1 MPLMTSSLAHALASL
16 FESEP
21 TSAVEAG
28 QRWAQAYVSYASAA
42 QSPTGGVP
50 ANATAGLSVLGSAF
64 TSALGT
70 QDAAGAAGAMS
81 AGVMAFWQMMVWTG
95 AAAVGVTAAPGN
107 FALTSALTSIFGD
120 TGEVAAR
127 DKVDQL
133 ADAFDAGAK
142 MVIVVDTPLV
152 QPAPPVVGPIQ

>member
-1 MPLMTSSLAHALASL
+1 MPLMKSSLADGLASL

-21 TSAVEAG
+21 SSAADAG
-28 QRWAQAYVSYASAA
+28 LRWAQTYLSYASAA
-42 QSPTGGVP
+42 LSPTGGVP
-50 ANATAGLSVLGSAF
+50 VNAAAGLSVLGGAF

-70 QDAAGAAGAMS
+70 QDAAASAAAMS
-81 AGVMAFWQMMVWTG
+81 AGVTTFWQMMIWTG
-95 AAAVGVTAAPGN
+95 AAAAGVTAAPGN
-107 FALTSALTSIFGD
+107 FALTSALTAILGD
-120 TGEVAAR
+120 TGQAGAR
-127 DKVDQL
+127 DRANRM